1 MDAAA
6 RSRHEAAR
14 CLLLAEAFAD
24 APTAEVVER
33 CRAAWAEADERQGGR
48 AGINCANSGTDGNAK
63 ADHSSD
69 FAGSGC
75 TTGHLENAFS
85 EPALRDIRVDYTAL
99 CCGTNADSPLPYES
113 IYRGGER
120 LLKGP
125 GCVGLAELYER
136 EGFLPPKGASNE
148 PEDFLPTLLGFLAF
162 LHEEEADAREAG
174 DDGAA
179 ARATNLADAFRLHPV
194 LPASA
199 RRAARARRGRRTYG
213 RPCRPKGRGRAQA
226 ALPRRTRWPT
236 PAWGWRIRLA
246 RLLALPRFHLPC
258 RPRSMIMNPFL
269 LYMQQRKTM
278 DRHLPVISRS
288 SLFDG
293 IDHARAATHEDRPC
307 CAWAT

>member
-1 MDAAA
+1 MKRVGAMDAAA

-63 ADHSSD
+63 ADHSGD
-69 FAGSGC
+69 LAGSGC

-85 EPALRDIRVDYTAL
+85 EPDLRDIRVDYTAL

-125 GCVGLAELYER
+125 GCVGLAELYKR

-148 PEDFLPTLLGFLAF
+148 PEDFLPTLLGFLA
-162 LHEEEADAREAG
+162 LWAVHLTAG
-174 DDGAA
+174 LTGI
-179 ARATNLADAFRLHPV
+179 TLGLNLWNALVVAV
-194 LPASA
+194 LGVP
-199 RRAARARRGRRTYG
+199 GFV
-213 RPCRPKGRGRAQA
+213 
-226 ALPRRTRWPT
+226 
-236 PAWGWRIRLA
+236 
-246 RLLALPRFHLPC
+246 LL
-258 RPRSMIMNPFL
+258 L
-269 LYMQQRKTM
+269 LVQWV
-278 DRHLPVISRS
+278 L
-288 SLFDG
+288 
-293 IDHARAATHEDRPC
+293 
-307 CAWAT
+307 

>member
-1 MDAAA
+1 MKRVGAMDAAA

-63 ADHSSD
+63 ADHSGD
-69 FAGSGC
+69 LAGSGC

-85 EPALRDIRVDYTAL
+85 EPDLRDIRVDYTAL

-125 GCVGLAELYER
+125 GCVGLAELYKR

-179 ARATNLADAFRLHPV
+179 ARATNLADAFRVEHLHWAPRYV
-194 LPASA
+194 DEALRIAGTPFY
-199 RRAARARRGRRTYG
+199 RRA
-213 RPCRPKGRGRAQA
+213 
-226 ALPRRTRWPT
+226 
-236 PAWGWRIRLA
+236 LA
-246 RLLALPRFHLPC
+246 ELRVLAE
-258 RPRSMIMNPFL
+258 
-269 LYMQQRKTM
+269 
-278 DRHLPVISRS
+278 
-288 SLFDG
+288 
-293 IDHARAATHEDRPC
+293 A
-307 CAWAT
+307 